1 MIENSKKKNFREA
14 LKKLKKLIIFYLL
27 GLSILIMAG
36 IAIVLILNW
45 GHKIINLTETIQFL
59 AILSP
64 FIILYIQYIK
74 EKKARNERLR
84 ILIERIMSLMSDI
97 YERRGILKGFNES
110 NKHIQIFGVLGKL
123 NLTKEERY
131 LVDIIKLHIS
141 NLRTFNLSELAK
153 IKCRFD
159 DPMNFWIT
167 ILRKYQIGLP
177 GIRNIVNNEELT
189 EDIEKI
195 NEIYFELKELVK

>member
-1 MIENSKKKNFREA
+1 MIENRKKKNFREA
-14 LKKLKKLIIFYLL
+14 LKKLKKLIIFYSL
-27 GLSILIMAG
+27 GLFIFIGMVMG
-36 IAIVLILNW
+36 IFFILNW
-45 GHKIINLTETIQFL
+45 GHTIVNLTETIQFIV
-59 AILSP
+59 ILSP
-64 FIILYIQYIK
+64 FVILYIQYIK

-97 YERRGILKGFNES
+97 YERRGILKGFNERG
-110 NKHIQIFGVLGKL
+110 KYKQLFGVLGKL
-123 NLTKEERY
+123 NLRTEERY

-189 EDIEKI
+189 DDIEKI

>member
-1 MIENSKKKNFREA
+1 MIENRKKKNFREA
-14 LKKLKKLIIFYLL
+14 LKKLKKLIIFYSL
-27 GLSILIMAG
+27 GLFIFIGMVMG
-36 IAIVLILNW
+36 IFFILNW
-45 GHKIINLTETIQFL
+45 GHTIVNLTETIQFIV
-59 AILSP
+59 ILSP
-64 FIILYIQYIK
+64 FVILYIQYIK

-97 YERRGILKGFNES
+97 YERRGILKGFNERG
-110 NKHIQIFGVLGKL
+110 KYKQLFGVLGKL
-123 NLTKEERY
+123 NLRTEERY

-141 NLRTFNLSELAK
+141 NLRAFNLSELAK

-189 EDIEKI
+189 DDIEKI

>member
-1 MIENSKKKNFREA
+1 MVINNERKNYSVIF
-14 LKKLKKLIIFYLL
+14 KKLKNWFVFYSL
-27 GLSILIMAG
+27 GLFIFIGMVIG
-36 IAIVLILNW
+36 IFFILNW
-45 GHKIINLTETIQFL
+45 GHNIVNLTETIQFIV
-59 AILSP
+59 ILSP

-97 YERRGILKGFNES
+97 YEQRGILKGFHER
-110 NKHIQIFGVLGKL
+110 NKFIQIFGVLGKL
-123 NLTKEERY
+123 NLRTEERY

-141 NLRTFNLSELAK
+141 HLRTFNLSELAK
-153 IKCRFD
+153 IKCHFD
-159 DPMNFWIT
+159 DPMNYRIT
-167 ILRKYQIGLP
+167 ILSKYQIGLS

-195 NEIYFELKELVK
+195 KEVYFELKERVK